1 MVERYRVKVH
11 RKGIIVIPAA
21 VRRRL
26 GIAEGSYIDLVVDES
41 GVRLLT
47 PLDLRRAF
55 GIDGEKALEVIKLI
69 SEARREELEK
79 EFRA

>member
-1 MVERYRVKVH
+1 VVERYRVKVH

-26 GIAEGSYIDLVVDES
+26 GIAEGSYVDLVVDES

-55 GIDGEKALEVIKLI
+55 GIDGEKALEVVKLI

>member
-26 GIAEGSYIDLVVDES
+26 GIAEGSYVDLVVDES

-55 GIDGEKALEVIKLI
+55 GIDGEKALEVVKLI